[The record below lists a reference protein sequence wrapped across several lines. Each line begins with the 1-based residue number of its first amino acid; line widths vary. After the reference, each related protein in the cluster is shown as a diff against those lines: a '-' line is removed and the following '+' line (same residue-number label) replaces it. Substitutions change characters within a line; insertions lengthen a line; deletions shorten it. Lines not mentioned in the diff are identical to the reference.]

1 MTQKAVTWDHF
12 QRMLLGSLV
21 WGGRYSSLAPQ
32 PKKKV
37 QLHTC
42 HVMCLNRSAIQNM
55 TVVNVSKSFI
65 ENSIA
70 TFYTVSYAWDGQI
83 ICAQH
88 LILYLYIC
96 ILLAAALPYSTL
108 MNVRNNIDVCEPWSV
123 THRVDIGDGG
133 RQGNEHIHVGSTVLE
148 WLEGRDIKLVPSKDL
163 QIQWN
168 QLTGALL

>member
-1 MTQKAVTWDHF
+1 
-12 QRMLLGSLV
+12 MLLGSLV

-83 ICAQH
+83 ICAQD
-88 LILYLYIC
+88 LSLYLYAYYLWQRCLI
-96 ILLAAALPYSTL
+96 
-108 MNVRNNIDVCEPWSV
+108 
-123 THRVDIGDGG
+123 
-133 RQGNEHIHVGSTVLE
+133 
-148 WLEGRDIKLVPSKDL
+148 VP
-163 QIQWN
+163 
-168 QLTGALL
+168 

>member
-1 MTQKAVTWDHF
+1 
-12 QRMLLGSLV
+12 
-21 WGGRYSSLAPQ
+21 
-32 PKKKV
+32 
-37 QLHTC
+37 
-42 HVMCLNRSAIQNM
+42 M

-108 MNVRNNIDVCEPWSV
+108 MNVRNNIDVCEP
-123 THRVDIGDGG
+123 
-133 RQGNEHIHVGSTVLE
+133 
-148 WLEGRDIKLVPSKDL
+148 
-163 QIQWN
+163 
-168 QLTGALL
+168 